1 MESQTKCCQN
11 CKKDFIIEPD
21 DFSFYE
27 KMKVPAPTFCPECRL
42 QRRLSWRN
50 VWHLFRKTDSHS
62 GEKIFSI
69 FPEESPVHIYE
80 KEYWNSDLWDPV
92 EYGQEFDFNR
102 PFFEQFSDLLHKVP
116 LPANPLLNVT
126 NSSYCT
132 NVNDIKNCYLVR
144 ASSYTEDSSYLIWD
158 QSSKQSLDGHMTNN
172 CELCYGDVNTVNC
185 YRTFY
190 SVDCEDCVETIL
202 CKDCVGC
209 NNCFGSINLRNKSY
223 YIFNKPYSKDEYL
236 KMISDFNIGSENN
249 LEALKNEAYSN
260 WLKYPQKYMHSRQN
274 SDVSG
279 DYIYESKNAEDSY
292 RVRGVEDSR
301 FVQNILTGPV
311 KDCYDYNNYGDN
323 VEQVYEGMVVGSG
336 VSSVKFTAEGY
347 PNIDNL
353 SYCYYCNKSSN
364 LFGCI
369 SLRNKKYCILNKQYT
384 KEEYEELVPKIIEHM
399 KSTGEYGEFFPSK
412 MSPFSY
418 EITEANEFYPLTR
431 GEDTNNNFVWYE
443 IPKQSYEITLY
454 NKDIPDDINNVEKD
468 IVNEILECKHKENCG
483 HECVGAFRIID
494 PEFDFCKRMGLPIP
508 RLCPNCRHYER
519 LNQRNSIKLFKR
531 KCMKEGCV
539 NEFET
544 SYSPDS
550 PEIVYCEKCYQQ
562 EVY

>member
-249 LEALKNEAYSN
+249 LEARVIMSTWPLVTGSKVPGYIA
-260 WLKYPQKYMHSRQN
+260 R
-274 SDVSG
+274 DVM
-279 DYIYESKNAEDSY
+279 I
-292 RVRGVEDSR
+292 
-301 FVQNILTGPV
+301 
-311 KDCYDYNNYGDN
+311 
-323 VEQVYEGMVVGSG
+323 
-336 VSSVKFTAEGY
+336 
-347 PNIDNL
+347 
-353 SYCYYCNKSSN
+353 
-364 LFGCI
+364 
-369 SLRNKKYCILNKQYT
+369 
-384 KEEYEELVPKIIEHM
+384 
-399 KSTGEYGEFFPSK
+399 
-412 MSPFSY
+412 
-418 EITEANEFYPLTR
+418 
-431 GEDTNNNFVWYE
+431 
-443 IPKQSYEITLY
+443 
-454 NKDIPDDINNVEKD
+454 NKDKF
-468 IVNEILECKHKENCG
+468 K
-483 HECVGAFRIID
+483 
-494 PEFDFCKRMGLPIP
+494 
-508 RLCPNCRHYER
+508 
-519 LNQRNSIKLFKR
+519 NQQ
-531 KCMKEGCV
+531 V
-539 NEFET
+539 
-544 SYSPDS
+544 
-550 PEIVYCEKCYQQ
+550 
-562 EVY
+562 